1 MSDAIKQGDEV
12 RLVDS
17 GVSGVEVGD
26 RLSVTSVSV
35 KGYTVKSAGGSTHD
49 VKKGQVVS
57 AYAPFKLDTSSS
69 ASYLGAD
76 AHKLAVGNAL
86 IVLMVFGGFLVTY
99 IVTVGLAFGDSG
111 LAANISCDPVS
122 SVSGDAGAALTLVL
136 CTVYNRLPS
145 VLMKIAVMF
154 GVSLFAFITM
164 AISPLTSVMWFL
176 LGVIASGVGMVLC
189 FLCKDYTTP
198 VWGIFLNGTGV
209 SLSNNYST
217 AFGLLFGSFFAVL
230 LSLILVCVVF
240 ALIFG
245 GAIAPTLITKA
256 IRRSFLRSIGFL
268 ILACVVFAL
277 IFGGAIAPTLI
288 TKAIRRSFLRSIGL
302 AVSVFG
308 LYFGYIALSALVFWR
323 VNYPLRTG
331 SGSDTLSPAG
341 SGFLMYACFFFTGH
355 LLGVLRGVVMLP
367 VCRPMAE
374 GFGVT
379 KSKNS
384 LFWWRNISLG
394 DIAAA
399 IMGNSVG
406 ATLDLILLPLA
417 VISAV
422 LRQVLGRAGRIF
434 DLFLVA
440 RAPGAQWFSMT
451 VKEGFKEPFW
461 FPTIFETGL
470 NRFLKLKNGVSALSA
485 ALNISIVAVGALAAL
500 TLQIILGG
508 SNTPDVELGVS
519 IATGVV
525 CSLFVLDQIQ
535 LAPLIGIEVYA
546 QVYTSASKSGILLV
560 PSRIARVMKKMESK

>member
-69 ASYLGAD
+69 ASYLGVDSRKD
-76 AHKLAVGNAL
+76 AVATAL

-111 LAANISCDPVS
+111 LAANTSCSSVS
-122 SVSGDAGAALTLVL
+122 SVSGDAGASLALVL

-164 AISPLTSVMWFL
+164 AISPLTSVLWFL

-189 FLCKDYTTP
+189 FLCKDNTTP
-198 VWGIFLNGTGV
+198 VWGIFLNDIGISFWNV
-209 SLSNNYST
+209 YST

-230 LSLILVCVVF
+230 LS
-240 ALIFG
+240 
-245 GAIAPTLITKA
+245 
-256 IRRSFLRSIGFL
+256 L

-288 TKAIRRSFLRSIGL
+288 TKAIRRSFLRSIGF